1 MRESDDQQVN
11 FGDLISGFS
20 LDSDRIRKRGRKA
33 KKEQPVA
40 EPAAEPDS
48 PAQTG
53 SFARPDPFGPTG
65 SIPRPDPF
73 GRPDLYAQ
81 PDPYATTAFE
91 AVPPLPSIE
100 SASIVRAYAWTG
112 GRTTSEVHLEIE
124 TLVSVNERSGSA
136 VRPEHQE
143 VLALCSQPR
152 SVAEIAALRGLPL
165 GVTRVLLGDMAGHGL
180 IDVHRTASSYGD
192 ERPDGDLM
200 ERVLAGL
207 RRL

>member
-1 MRESDDQQVN
+1 MSGDDDQQVS
-11 FGDLISGFS
+11 FGDLMSGFS
-20 LDSDRIRKRGRKA
+20 LDSDRIRRRGRKHRA
-33 KKEQPVA
+33 KR
-40 EPAAEPDS
+40 EPAPEPVEEPDR
-48 PAQTG
+48 PAPPV
-53 SFARPDPFGPTG
+53 FP
-65 SIPRPDPF
+65 
-73 GRPDLYAQ
+73 RPDLYAQ
-81 PDPYATTAFE
+81 PDPYATTVFE
-91 AVPPLPSIE
+91 PVPPLPPIE

-124 TLVSVNERSGSA
+124 TLVSVNERSVTA

-165 GVTRVLLGDMAGHGL
+165 GVTKVLLGDMAGHGL

-192 ERPDGDLM
+192 DRPDGALM

>member
-20 LDSDRIRKRGRKA
+20 LDSDRIRRRGRK
-33 KKEQPVA
+33 KKAQREP

-48 PAQTG
+48 VVDSYAK
-53 SFARPDPFGPTG
+53 PD
-65 SIPRPDPF
+65 R
-73 GRPDLYAQ
+73 YAK
-81 PDPYATTAFE
+81 PDPYATAPFE
-91 AVPPLPSIE
+91 PVPPLPSIE

-124 TLVSVNERSGSA
+124 TLVSVNERSATA
-136 VRPEHQE
+136 VRPEHHE
-143 VLALCSQPR
+143 VLALCSMPR

-165 GVTRVLLGDMAGHGL
+165 GVTRVLLGDMAAHGL
-180 IDVHRTASSYGD
+180 IDVHRTASSYGED
-192 ERPDGDLM
+192 RPDSALM